1 MRMMFPGTCFRY
13 NASSRQWPG
22 RKPEHRLRIATSTY
36 IAYLAKPGLS
46 TSAGNPGLALF
57 RSAYNALYHN
67 KQDRL
72 TPPVSCS
79 YQ

>member
-1 MRMMFPGTCFRY
+1 MRMVFPGTCSRY

-57 RSAYNALYHN
+57 
-67 KQDRL
+67 
-72 TPPVSCS
+72 
-79 YQ
+79 